1 MSEASETLYTFNSE
15 ETIRAQCRAREDY
28 IRRQKM
34 FQYRIDELT
43 TENETLLS
51 ENDKLSSENG
61 RLSSEND
68 KLSSDLEALRK
79 LLDKHGIAYPEKKE

>member
-43 TENETLLS
+43 E
-51 ENDKLSSENG
+51 ENDKLSSEI
-61 RLSSEND
+61 
-68 KLSSDLEALRK
+68 EALRQ
-79 LLDKHGIAYPEKKE
+79 LLDEHGISYPEKKE